1 MRRSQQTSRIF
12 GVAVSALTCLVL
24 SSASAEVQTLIHAGL
39 GDGGEASLAS
49 PRAGGDGWTHSGRV
63 VVDDRAAEAATRAT
77 GGRASLSFNGNE
89 GLLLNPLPATPKTNF
104 GLEAWVRPSGRGGAR
119 TILNLGGDGG
129 VGIEQFKDGVWGVVY
144 GRGTVGFRKL
154 PVDRWSHVALV
165 VDGKRTTLYV
175 NGNPAG
181 SADLV
186 PWGYKPATGLSVG
199 YKAKNNT
206 NHYEGLIDEARVFT
220 FAPGGFSTNDLLLH
234 QDRVLDA
241 LPTVEA
247 SIVFGPTPQENGL
260 TFDRDGTKPVT
271 HKGKPAWSAHQT
283 RMPGM
288 QWMRSFR
295 LTFTDE
301 RFRNGS
307 MPVVDLEIE
316 FALDTWGGME
326 VHGDTARGSSRI
338 GMQWGA
344 SPNWK
349 TARFRINDAH
359 FGARDHGSP
368 GNRLS
373 SDGYDLR
380 LYAPNAPLIVRSV
393 KVRGYPLT
401 GDDLA
406 WPRLVKVD
414 RPSSTEGPVLAF
426 EAAAGQG
433 LRFGVNNLA
442 REPLPA
448 NYRMQ
453 IVDSDD
459 AVVAQRSG
467 EIALEGGGVSELD
480 VPFDADGWAFGPYR
494 YRFTLE
500 RPGGDLPIADYE
512 GGLIVHDGAAVE
524 RARPDGFLYGVQH
537 TKNIHGDID
546 QAWFNLLGVDFV
558 RGLPERG
565 RRTQLELY
573 DKAIPVLSE
582 MGMSCMVMVDPP
594 KPGDPRT
601 YVPEG
606 MNPKVRDRQL
616 RRLETFLETLAA
628 KYRDEITYYEL
639 GNEPDLKFFYP
650 GPVAEYVDSFR
661 RMRAA
666 IKRGNPDAVVM
677 TGGLCFFREEGDTR
691 AREIIRRLGPDGV
704 DAWSFHAHGPGY
716 ESEKEMYEK
725 IRRTVIE
732 NAPGGEVLPFVET
745 ESGFSAVGAAQLRE
759 QARTC
764 IEKFVYAQSV
774 GIPAFAWFA
783 THFEGNSTYTSVESL
798 REPRPVMLAFR
809 TTVQRLRH
817 YDFKQEM
824 ELADGRVRGYLF
836 ERSDTGGSAL
846 VLFATET
853 GGSEPVRLQ
862 LGEPGADVTAYDMW
876 NNPTTLTVSDQGV
889 VDLVVN
895 EDTTFLA
902 WRSGDAGSAPRE
914 QPPLMRV
921 IDKLV
926 LPHVEHEPKA
936 MVAVYNATGQRSQ
949 MSVDG
954 RLIVGDRVTDVPPQA
969 VSVGPGETGRLV
981 LSVPEITGPAAVNW
995 PTVWRVFAD
1004 RYNQIDARGLDL
1016 AKFETIPS
1024 RIGGLEGRW
1033 AELDEGGRIDLGAI
1047 AGGHQEKAPALLFA
1061 EVWSPTDQM
1070 VRVGTSADWWMQ
1082 WLVNGQPVYDTLQGG
1097 NSGAQTITG
1106 HTFDVPLKAGDNLI
1120 AVRVL
1125 SGSGAWAFVTG
1136 GPEAVDA
1143 ATHGDRAARRLEL
1156 TLTQDGGEL
1165 ASLTLP
1171 LRETATATPLGP
1183 RGMPSDMTEWFTRQP
1198 LAYLGE
1204 ADMVNPHLVQPDTSK
1219 WWAGPQDASAL
1230 AWAHTTDDRDLV
1242 LIVAVRDEDH
1252 VAGQDAV
1259 ELTLTP
1265 AAAAYAAS
1273 SGETAGPAWSMR
1285 WDDVTSQQPLE
1296 PGERSLTSVARDE
1309 AAQTTWY
1316 IAHVSHAEL
1325 GHATAVDVALTVF
1338 DDDGWGAKQRLV
1350 TDRLNQRPL
1359 TLPNPR

>member
-1 MRRSQQTSRIF
+1 M
-12 GVAVSALTCLVL
+12 CLWL
-24 SSASAEVQTLIHAGL
+24 GPASAEVQTLIHAGL
-39 GDGGEASLAS
+39 GDGGGSSLAS
-49 PRAGGDGWTHSGRV
+49 PRAGGDGWAQSGRV
-63 VVDDRAAEAATRAT
+63 AVDNRAAEAATRAT
-77 GGRASLSFNGNE
+77 GGRASLSFAGDG
-89 GLLLNPLPATPKTNF
+89 GLWLSPLPATPKRNF
-104 GLEAWVRPSGRGGAR
+104 GMEAWIRPAANGGAR

-154 PVDRWSHVALV
+154 PTDRWSHVALI

-175 NGNPAG
+175 NGNAAG

-199 YKAKNNT
+199 YKAKNNA

-349 TARFRINDAH
+349 TARFRIDDAH

-401 GDDLA
+401 GGDLA

-426 EAAAGQG
+426 ASAADQG

-448 NYRMQ
+448 SYRMQ
-453 IVDSDD
+453 IVDADD
-459 AVVAQRSG
+459 AVVAERRG
-467 EIALEGGGVSELD
+467 EIALEGGGVSDLD

-524 RARPDGFLYGVQH
+524 RARPGGFLYGVQH

-546 QAWFNLLGVDFV
+546 QAWFNLLGVDFI
-558 RGLPERG
+558 RGLPEVG
-565 RRTQLELY
+565 RRTQLALY
-573 DKAIPVLSE
+573 EKAIPVLSE
-582 MGMSCMVMVDPP
+582 MGMSCMVMIDPP

-606 MNPKVRDRQL
+606 MDPKVRDRQL

-628 KYRDEITYYEL
+628 RYRDEITYYEL

-704 DAWSFHAHGPGY
+704 DAWAFHAHGPGY
-716 ESEKEMYEK
+716 ESERDMYEK
-725 IRRTVIE
+725 VRQAVID

-745 ESGFSAVGAAQLRE
+745 ESGFSAVGAAQLNE

-764 IEKFVYAQSV
+764 IEKLVYAQSV

-824 ELADGRVRGYLF
+824 DLADGRVRGYLF
-836 ERSDTGGSAL
+836 ERSDTGSSAL

-862 LGEPGADVTAYDMW
+862 LGTPGAGVTAYDMW
-876 NNPTTLTVSDQGV
+876 NNPTPLDVSDRGV
-889 VDLVVN
+889 VDLVVS

-902 WRSGDAGSAPRE
+902 WRSGGTGSAPRE
-914 QPPLMRV
+914 QPPRLRV
-921 IDKLV
+921 VDKLV
-926 LPHVEHEPKA
+926 LPNVAHTPRA
-936 MVAVYNATGQRSQ
+936 AVAVHNAAGRAAEFT
-949 MSVDG
+949 VDG
-954 RLIVGDRVTDVPPQA
+954 RLVLGDRVVPASPRS
-969 VSVGPGETGRLV
+969 VSVAAGQTGRLV
-981 LSVPEITGPAAVNW
+981 LELPEIAGPTSVNW
-995 PTVWRVFAD
+995 PTVWRVFTD
-1004 RYNQIDARGLDL
+1004 RYNQEGIRDVDL
-1016 AKFETIPS
+1016 ASYDAIPD

-1033 AELDEGGRIDLGAI
+1033 AEAGDGGRIDLGAI

-1061 EVWSPTDQM
+1061 EVWSPTDQT
-1070 VRVGTSADWWMQ
+1070 VRVGASADWWMQ
-1082 WLVNGQPVYDTLQGG
+1082 WAVNGAAVYDTMQGG
-1097 NSGAQTITG
+1097 NRGAQTITG
-1106 HTFDVPLKAGDNLI
+1106 HTFDVPLRAGHNLV

-1125 SGSGAWAFVTG
+1125 SGSGAWAFVAG
-1136 GPEAVDA
+1136 APEAVDA
-1143 ATHGDRAARRLEL
+1143 ALDGERAGRRLEL
-1156 TLTQDGGEL
+1156 SLTQDGDTLAEL
-1165 ASLTLP
+1165 VAPLTP
-1171 LRETATATPLGP
+1171 TMTATPLAR
-1183 RGMPSDMTEWFTRQP
+1183 RGSSDDAADGSTRQP

-1204 ADMVNPHLVQPDTSK
+1204 PDMVNPHLVQPDKSK
-1219 WWAGPQDASAL
+1219 WWAGPEDASAL
-1230 AWAHTTDDRDLV
+1230 VWANTDNDRGLV
-1242 LIVAVRDEDH
+1242 LAVAVRDADH
-1252 VAGQDAV
+1252 VPNRDAV

-1265 AAAAYAAS
+1265 ADAVFTPDTNDARR
-1273 SGETAGPAWSMR
+1273 WSMR
-1285 WDDVTSQQPLE
+1285 VDDNAARRPIE
-1296 PGERSLTSVARDE
+1296 PGDRSRVSVTRDDD
-1309 AAQTTWY
+1309 AAVTRY
-1316 IAHVSHAEL
+1316 VVRVPRADFGDA
-1325 GHATAVDVALTVF
+1325 AAVDVALTVF

-1350 TDRLNQRPL
+1350 TERLNQRPL
-1359 TLPNPR
+1359 TLPTPD